1 MTGLDLSRAP
11 RGVDG
16 CGIPVLGI
24 PLTALARAMA
34 RMADPQDLPPE
45 RAAAARRLLDAMA
58 AAPFMVSGSTGF
70 ATAVMRAAG
79 ATVRLK
85 PGAEGV
91 QCAALP
97 GLGLGLA
104 LKVEDGAGRASEV
117 AVGALLVR
125 LGAIDE
131 RQRSALAPLLRP
143 KVKNVAGREVG
154 EIRPAAALES

>member
-1 MTGLDLSRAP
+1 
-11 RGVDG
+11 
-16 CGIPVLGI
+16 
-24 PLTALARAMA
+24 
-34 RMADPQDLPPE
+34 MADPRDLPPE
-45 RAAAARRLLDAMA
+45 RAAAGRRLLHAMA
-58 AAPFMVSGSTGF
+58 VAPFMVSGSAGF

-79 ATVRLK
+79 EAVRLK

-104 LKVEDGAGRASEV
+104 LKIEDGAGRASEV
-117 AVGALLVR
+117 AAGALLVR
-125 LGAIDE
+125 LGAFDE